1 MSPVS
6 SKSAQSSKRLELRE
20 PTDLAVPTDRRPAP
34 RSVGGKSVRFASLV
48 LQWEF
53 ARFLVTGATAA
64 AVNLL
69 SAWGYRALLFD
80 TPWFFEASVAVGF
93 TLGSVV
99 SFYLNKYF
107 TFHANDG
114 NSWFQFARF
123 ALVAA
128 VSVVVSTLVAHE
140 ALSVLD
146 VARTAWGFTTPIE
159 SVAHVA
165 TVGIMTIFN
174 YVGIKFVAFGRP
186 AAWVGPKTSPAQCDH
201 SAEQGLGLVGPVD
214 N

>member
-1 MSPVS
+1 MSPVP
-6 SKSAQSSKRLELRE
+6 SKSAQSSNRPE
-20 PTDLAVPTDRRPAP
+20 PCEPIDLAAPINRRPGP
-34 RSVGGKSVRFASLV
+34 RSVRGKSVGFASRV

-69 SAWGYRALLFD
+69 SAGAIAPLVD
-80 TPWFFEASVAVGF
+80 TPWFFEASVAIGF

-140 ALSVLD
+140 ALSVLN
-146 VARTAWGFTTPIE
+146 VVRTAWGFTTPIE
-159 SVAHVA
+159 SIAHVA

-186 AAWVGPKTSPAQCDH
+186 AAWVGRKTSPAERDH
-201 SAEQGLGLVGPVD
+201 AAEQSLGLVGPAE